1 MHWHRP
7 DLQMEPRRAARIL
20 VRTKSAI
27 RPSVNVQSVPH
38 LLAAS
43 PHAMLNTVIK
53 KIQMQSVLDCVESPC
68 NESYRRTWMVPA
80 GPFVRHLRVAR

>member
-38 LLAAS
+38 LLVAS

-68 NESYRRTWMVPA
+68 NESYRRARWMKPITV
-80 GPFVRHLRVAR
+80 